1 MIPQA
6 YIDEWRQSVP
16 WQDDVMVEQ
25 DLIISRSMIALFSD
39 EFLAE
44 KLAFRGGTALHKLF
58 SLEAPRYS
66 EDLDLV
72 QKTAEPIK
80 PICDQIRSVME
91 WLDEKPAYKQKGDIF
106 TFYFKFQPEGP
117 IDAMRKIKVEIN
129 CRERTPYFGNKEV
142 PYEIS
147 NSFFSGKANI
157 STFEL
162 EELLASKV
170 RALYQRKKG
179 RDLFDLWYALEHS
192 KADPG
197 RIFETLP
204 HYLSGVTQKMLIQNV
219 EGKIQ
224 SQAFQQD
231 ILPLLRPSI
240 AYSPNQAWAMVK
252 ELIERNMG

>member
-1 MIPQA
+1 
-6 YIDEWRQSVP
+6 
-16 WQDDVMVEQ
+16 MVEQ
-25 DLIISRSMIALFSD
+25 DLLISRSMIALFSD

-58 SLEAPRYS
+58 SREAPRYS
-66 EDLDLV
+66 EDLDLI
-72 QKTAEPIK
+72 QKTGEPIK
-80 PICDQIRSVME
+80 PICDQIRSVMG

-129 CRERTPYFGNKEV
+129 CREHTPYLGNKEI

-179 RDLFDLWYALEHS
+179 RDLFDLWYALQHPQV
-192 KADPG
+192 DPAK
-197 RIFETLP
+197 IFEALP
-204 HYLSGVTQKMLIQNV
+204 HYLPGVTQRMLLQNV
-219 EGKIQ
+219 EKKIQ
-224 SQAFQQD
+224 SKAFTQD

-240 AYSPNQAWAMVK
+240 AYNPTLAWEQVR
-252 ELIERNMG
+252 ELIEEQKQF